1 MERAFRSNRALV
13 EIASASRSLH
23 SAFAANSVS
32 FPTSQRLPLH
42 KRSTRN
48 AIAPFR
54 QSRRTPV
61 PPRNPRAL
69 AAPSRHAHLAM
80 PSCLSVSRAELRF
93 HLENPERLQL
103 LAATPTFGPL
113 ISSRPDNDSQRIL
126 NYIRALQTR
135 PSGLNILHRFVILPS
150 RYLPRQRNQS
160 SATCH
165 FDMRIES
172 PGPIKDFSP

>member
-80 PSCLSVSRAELRF
+80 PSRLSVSRAELRF
-93 HLENPERLQL
+93 HLESPERLQL
-103 LAATPTFGPL
+103 QTATPT
-113 ISSRPDNDSQRIL
+113 SQCHPAFPSVAQ
-126 NYIRALQTR
+126 NSGSTSKAQSACMLQTR
-135 PSGLNILHRFVILPS
+135 HAQSQCHRVFPSVAQNSGSTSKAQSACSSKPPRPPS
-150 RYLPRQRNQS
+150 AP
-160 SATCH
+160 
-165 FDMRIES
+165 
-172 PGPIKDFSP
+172 